1 MSVKICSW
9 SKGNVRLLVIQHLGS
24 LLLELIARQTG
35 ALFVQ
40 QCETIKKLLCSFFLV
55 LKLCCTLSNTFVV
68 PALHTVPVIWEV
80 IVTSQVIISLI
91 TRAISAMINSQHA
104 KTKTRRKNND
114 AKQQQLLKNLHSPF
128 KINAKAAI
136 WWEEASFNK
145 VELKRF

>member
-1 MSVKICSW
+1 M
-9 SKGNVRLLVIQHLGS
+9 
-24 LLLELIARQTG
+24 
-35 ALFVQ
+35 Q

-55 LKLCCTLSNTFVV
+55 LKLCRTLSNTFVV

-104 KTKTRRKNND
+104 KTKTRRK
-114 AKQQQLLKNLHSPF
+114 KQQLLKILYSPF